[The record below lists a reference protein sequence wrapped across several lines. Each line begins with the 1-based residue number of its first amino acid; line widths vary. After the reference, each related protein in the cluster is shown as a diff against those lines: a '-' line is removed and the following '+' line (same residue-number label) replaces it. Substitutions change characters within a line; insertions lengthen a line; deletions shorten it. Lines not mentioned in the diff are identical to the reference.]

1 MSKTKWDLWLEKNHQ
16 PEEINVEEVRNT
28 PKPVRPW
35 DMLKTSTEMASNEL
49 QEERYSICKACPKF
63 INSTSQCRECGC
75 FMAMKTSLLQATCP
89 LNKW

>member
-35 DMLKTSTEMASNEL
+35 DMLQRWL
-49 QEERYSICKACPKF
+49 QMSFRKRDTLSVKPAQ
-63 INSTSQCRECGC
+63 NS
-75 FMAMKTSLLQATCP
+75 
-89 LNKW
+89 